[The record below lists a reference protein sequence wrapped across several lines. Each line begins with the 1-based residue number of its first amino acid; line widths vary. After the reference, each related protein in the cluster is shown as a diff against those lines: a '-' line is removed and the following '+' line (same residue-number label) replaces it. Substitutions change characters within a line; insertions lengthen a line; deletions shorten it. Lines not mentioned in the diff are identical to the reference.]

1 VKKDAMEMIAV
12 PVNADP
18 KEKKSDK
25 GDKGDKKGALGNA
38 DSRRKGR

>member
-1 VKKDAMEMIAV
+1 MEMMAV

-18 KEKKSDK
+18 KEKNLIKEIRAI
-25 GDKGDKKGALGNA
+25 KGALGNA